1 MLRQRLLVTLILL
14 PTGITL
20 ITIGGIPFFVLIL
33 LFLGLAAWEYAALF
47 RAGGFRPQVWVMIAG
62 VAAVLLGRFLNAE
75 TGPFAWD
82 SLILSL
88 LVILVMVAHLVDYER
103 GASFSGT
110 DFAITVSGIVYLGF
124 LGGYLLPLRYLPDGL
139 WWFLTVLPALWFAD
153 SGAYFV
159 GKAIG
164 KRRFSPR
171 LSPKKT
177 WEGYLGG
184 VLLGTAGGAL
194 MPLILGAIA
203 PEPITPTVGTGA
215 LIGLVISIVTPFGDL
230 GQSMIKRQVGIKDSS
245 NILPGHGG
253 IFDRIDSWIWAGVIG
268 YYFVVLMIL

>member
-1 MLRQRLLVTLILL
+1 MFRQRFIVAAILL
-14 PTGITL
+14 PTGIYL
-20 ITIGGIPFFVLIL
+20 ISLGGLPFFALIL
-33 LFLGLAAWEYAALF
+33 LFLGLAAWEYARLF
-47 RAGGFRPQVWVMIAG
+47 RAGGFRPSTWMMVVG
-62 VAAVLLGRFLNAE
+62 VAALLLGRYLNIE
-75 TGPFAWD
+75 GDPFAWD
-82 SLILSL
+82 SLILSIF
-88 LVILVMVAHLVDYER
+88 VILAMTVHLIDYER

-110 DFAITVSGIVYLGF
+110 DFAITVSGAVYLGF
-124 LGGYLLPLRYLPDGL
+124 VGGYLLPLRYLPDGL

-194 MPLILGAIA
+194 MPVILAAIAADPIAPTPALGA
-203 PEPITPTVGTGA
+203 V
-215 LIGLVISIVTPFGDL
+215 IGLVVSIVTPFGDL

-253 IFDRIDSWIWAGVIG
+253 IFDRIDSWIWAAVIG
-268 YYFVVLMIL
+268 YYIVGLLT